1 MAVEFALDDAKG
13 FDENIESFRAAL
25 IAIDPSLGPILGE
38 RLISLT
44 SESDKGDILDALVG
58 ALEESENQS

>member
-1 MAVEFALDDAKG
+1 
-13 FDENIESFRAAL
+13 
-25 IAIDPSLGPILGE
+25 
-38 RLISLT
+38 LISLT